1 MSTTTVTVSSLVDEI
16 QQGRAP
22 QMIDVRTP
30 SEYAGG
36 HIPCA
41 INIPMDQFES
51 RKKDLRLDNGVVL
64 VCKGGV
70 RAKIVAGWLPEGNSV
85 RVLEGGTDAWI
96 NGNYEVVTSLK
107 TRWSLERQVRLVAGV
122 LILTGAGLALSGVHA
137 AVWLALFVGAGL
149 TFAGATDIC
158 PMGIL
163 LAKMPW
169 NQSRT
174 AQSGNLQ
181 NPCCGIKTP

>member
-1 MSTTTVTVSSLVDEI
+1 MSATVTVESLTNEI
-16 QQGRAP
+16 RSGQAP

-30 SEYAGG
+30 SEYAAA

-41 INIPMDQFES
+41 INIPMDQFEA
-51 RKKDLRLDNGVVL
+51 RKKDLHLENRVVL

-70 RAKIVAGWLPEGNSV
+70 RAKIVAGWLPQSGLV
-85 RVLEGGTDAWI
+85 QVLEGGTDAWI
-96 NGNYEVVTSLK
+96 NSGLEVVTAVK
-107 TRWSLERQVRLVAGV
+107 TRWSLERQVRLVAGL
-122 LILTGAGLALSGVHA
+122 LILTGAGLAVSGVQA

-158 PMGIL
+158 FMGML

-169 NQSRT
+169 NQART
-174 AQSGNLQ
+174 AQSGNAQ
-181 NPCCGIKTP
+181 NPCCGVKTP